1 MHKKGCVTVF
11 SVAAFFALVKTLK
24 PLKKYTRRFVK

>member
-11 SVAAFFALVKTLK
+11 SVAAFFALVKTSGT
-24 PLKKYTRRFVK
+24 LKKYTRRFVK